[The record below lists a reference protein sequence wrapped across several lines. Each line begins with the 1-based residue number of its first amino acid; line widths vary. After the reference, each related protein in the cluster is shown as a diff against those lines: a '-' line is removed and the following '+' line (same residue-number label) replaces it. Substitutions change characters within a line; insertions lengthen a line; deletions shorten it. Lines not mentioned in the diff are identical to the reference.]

1 MNDHF
6 NIVGR
11 VINNSSP
18 TNWGIALLSAV
29 DHRSADGMDGTDGE
43 CGMRECDIHSPNT
56 VWG

>member
-1 MNDHF
+1 M
-6 NIVGR
+6 GR

-56 VWG
+56 VGG